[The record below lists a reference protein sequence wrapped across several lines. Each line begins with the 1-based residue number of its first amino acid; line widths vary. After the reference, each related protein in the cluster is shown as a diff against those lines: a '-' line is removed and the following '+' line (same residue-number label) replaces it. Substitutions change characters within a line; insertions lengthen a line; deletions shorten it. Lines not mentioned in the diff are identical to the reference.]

1 MLEKLKHRLE
11 YLKDAVSPLSEEE
24 RNVRYDICKSCEHLI
39 HITNQCTKCGCFMAA
54 KTYLPHTRCP
64 IGKWE
69 KVVREYTEYQ
79 DKKD

>member
-24 RNVRYDICKSCEHLI
+24 RNVRYDICKSCEHFI
-39 HITNQCTKCGCFMAA
+39 HLTNQCNKCGCFMSA
-54 KTYLPHTRCP
+54 KTYLPHSSCP
-64 IGKWE
+64 VGKWE
-69 KVVREYTEYQ
+69 KVVREFTDNQ